1 MWKITGT
8 CRVVKRVLF
17 DVIKM
22 MNVSVI
28 HDHAVSASK
37 YYRLISILTVFVFVK
52 GTSAL
57 IMAQVLK
64 CGEITIIF
72 LIMSPRSSLLLPF
85 SVSWDKISQRRERT
99 HTYVVCY
106 LCSSRR
112 GHQLCCIALSIG
124 SLWLLP
130 VISCT
135 QQVTESREHRTQ
147 ASS

>member
-1 MWKITGT
+1 
-8 CRVVKRVLF
+8 
-17 DVIKM
+17 

-85 SVSWDKISQRRERT
+85 SGPGTRSHKDEKGHIHMLFVI
-99 HTYVVCY
+99 YVVQEEDISFVALHYQLAAYGCY
-106 LCSSRR
+106 
-112 GHQLCCIALSIG
+112 Q
-124 SLWLLP
+124 
-130 VISCT
+130 
-135 QQVTESREHRTQ
+135 
-147 ASS
+147 